1 MSVFGSLFTAVSGLS
16 AQSSSLSTI
25 SNNIANVDTT
35 AYKEVNSSFES
46 LVTTQS
52 GATAYS
58 SGSVIANTSQ
68 SISQQ
73 GTLQQTTSSTNVA
86 ISGNGFFVVKA
97 TPSTSTTASTYYTRD
112 GSFEENDNGD
122 LVNSAGYYLMGWPL
136 DQNGNPPANQ
146 ANISSVVPVNVA
158 FLGGLTQAT
167 TTASI
172 DINLNS
178 SAANA
183 AYPVAAGTTPSYS
196 TAVEVYDSLGTGN
209 DLGINF
215 TKMAS
220 PTSSIT
226 GQTNL
231 SSVTGDIAGTVGTIT
246 KTDSFSVEVDNPSG
260 TAITSKTITLSG
272 SVADMLQ
279 QINAIVD
286 PTTNEPLVTAQI
298 DPTSGGLEITA
309 NDLGD
314 QLKLADVS
322 GTPLESTGVGLGIAN
337 QFQSQ
342 ALGGVDLTT
351 LIGTQDLDS
360 AAVGFTDGD
369 SFSVTDGA
377 NPPVTITIGDP
388 TVIPGAVN
396 TLSDMLTALNV
407 TGSGFTA
414 SIDSATGFL
423 DVRSTDGQ
431 PVVMADVSGTPLE
444 GAGGAGVGDAG
455 GGLGMANFMTNGS
468 GGSGVGGTANV
479 TGTILTPSTS
489 PSLLTPL
496 GTTASPNADGWWNV
510 TFTTPDG
517 AVVGSGAVNFLGDG
531 ELNATDTSTNNIP
544 VTLSNINWGD
554 GSEAQNIN
562 FNIAGFTQFASDYNV
577 VSSTQNGAALGLQTG
592 ISIDSSGYVIAQFS
606 NGESQKIYQL
616 PVATFSDP
624 DGLQTL
630 TGNVYSQTDDSGT
643 YNLRESNSG
652 GAGTISG
659 GELEESNVDL
669 ATEFAQMIVTQ
680 QAYSAN
686 SKVITTADQ
695 MIQSLLQ
702 ITG

>member
-16 AQSSSLSTI
+16 AQSSALSTI
-25 SNNIANVDTT
+25 SNNIANVDTIG
-35 AYKEVNSSFES
+35 YKEVNSAFES

-52 GATAYS
+52 GSTSYS
-58 SGSVIANTSQ
+58 PGSVIANTTQ
-68 SISQQ
+68 TISQQ
-73 GTLQQTTSSTNVA
+73 GILQQSSSSTDIA
-86 ISGNGFFVVKA
+86 ISGNGFFVVKSS
-97 TPSTSTTASTYYTRD
+97 PSDDTLDSTNYTRD
-112 GSFEENDNGD
+112 GSFSEDSSGN
-122 LVNSAGYYLMGWPL
+122 LVNSSGYYLMGWPL
-136 DQNGNPPANQ
+136 GQNGLPPANQ

-158 FLGGLTQAT
+158 FLGGLTQPT
-167 TTASI
+167 STASMS
-172 DINLNS
+172 INLDS
-178 SAANA
+178 SATNA
-183 AYPVAAGTTPSYS
+183 PYPVPAGTTSSYS

-209 DLGINF
+209 DLNINF

-226 GQTNL
+226 GQTKL
-231 SSVTGDIAGTVGTIT
+231 SDVTGDIAGTVGTIAS
-246 KTDSFSVEVDNPSG
+246 TDSFSVEVDSPSG
-260 TAITSKTITLSG
+260 TAITSKTITLNG
-272 SVADMLQ
+272 TVADMLQ

-286 PTTNEPLVTAQI
+286 PTTNQPLVTAQLSS
-298 DPTSGGLEITA
+298 TGTLEITA

-322 GTPLESTGVGLGIAN
+322 GTPLESTGTGLGIAN

-342 ALGGVDLTT
+342 ALGGVDLNS
-351 LIGTQDLDS
+351 LIGTKDLDDPT
-360 AAVGFTDGD
+360 VGFTDGD
-369 SFSVTDGA
+369 AFSVTDGS

-388 TVIPGAVN
+388 AVTPGAVN
-396 TLSDMLTALNV
+396 TLADMVNALNV
-407 TGSGFTA
+407 SGSGFTA
-414 SIDSATGFL
+414 SIDSSTGFL
-423 DVRSTDGQ
+423 DIRSTDGQ

-468 GGSGVGGTANV
+468 GGSGIGGTANV
-479 TGTILTPSTS
+479 TGTIPTPSTS
-489 PSLLTPL
+489 PTLLTPL
-496 GTTASPNADGWWNV
+496 GTTSSPNSDGWWNV

-517 AVVGSGAVNFLGDG
+517 AVVGSGAVNFLGNG
-531 ELNATDTSTNNIP
+531 ELNATDTSANNIP
-544 VTLSNINWGD
+544 VSLNNIDWGD
-554 GSEAQNIN
+554 GSTNQNIT

-577 VSSTQNGAALGLQTG
+577 VSSNQNGAALGLQTG
-592 ISIDSSGYVIAQFS
+592 ITIDSSGYVIAQFS
-606 NGESQKIYQL
+606 NGETQKIYQL
-616 PVATFSDP
+616 PVATFSNP

-630 TGNVYSQTDDSGT
+630 TGNVYSQTDNSGT
-643 YNLRESNSG
+643 YNLRESNTG
-652 GAGTISG
+652 GAGVISG

-695 MIQSLLQ
+695 MTQALLQ